1 MPAGTGRWCSIDD
14 GREDGWRV
22 NSLGSEFG
30 IVSLFRELDL
40 SLVHGM
46 IIYMCTY
53 MTVLRA
59 CFMAWCTTWYS
70 YIAPSP
76 CVHGAHARTTSV
88 FVYFTEFLL

>member
-1 MPAGTGRWCSIDD
+1 M
-14 GREDGWRV
+14 

-40 SLVHGM
+40 SLVHGT

-59 CFMAWCTTWYS
+59 YFMVGVQLG
-70 YIAPSP
+70 I
-76 CVHGAHARTTSV
+76 RI
-88 FVYFTEFLL
+88 